1 MKSRHAINQNLVRMN
16 QNLVRKPPTQTIT
29 SQLVHEIIPL
39 VLTVVL
45 AVIISASAL
54 SLYLAFNVLA

>member
-16 QNLVRKPPTQTIT
+16 QNLVQPTQTIT

>member
-16 QNLVRKPPTQTIT
+16 QNLVRKPPAQTIT

>member
-1 MKSRHAINQNLVRMN
+1 MKSRHAINQNLVR
-16 QNLVRKPPTQTIT
+16 KPPAQTIT